1 MKREVDIAVIGGG
14 PGGLAGAF
22 SAGKGGLRV
31 LILERGEELGGILN
45 QCIHPGF
52 GLLYFKEEL
61 TGPEYAERW
70 VKMINELD
78 NIEAWTK
85 TMVLEVSPDKRIL
98 AVNEKD
104 LWEIKAKAIIFSM
117 GCRERTQGNLAIP
130 GTRPSGIFTAGTAQ
144 RFVNIEGYL
153 PGEKILI
160 LGSGDIGL
168 IMARRLKWEGAEV
181 IGVVEK
187 FSYPGGLT
195 RNLVQCLEDY
205 DIPLY
210 LSHTVVE
217 IRGKERLEGVYI
229 APIDDKGNPILENKR
244 YISCDTLL
252 LSVGLIPENELSE
265 MAKISLDGKT
275 GGPFVD
281 QFLMTEKEGFFACGN
296 VLLVNDL
303 VDYVS
308 LQGLLAGESAEK
320 YLKGEIKREKKL
332 PVKISGNLRL
342 VVPQYIS
349 YPIILPEI
357 TFYFRVSNPKE
368 DSTLYLKEKEKI
380 LKTWKYPIVKPAEM
394 LVIKVN
400 SSILENVEEIN
411 FVLEGLK

>member
-1 MKREVDIAVIGGG
+1 MQKEVDVVVIGGG
-14 PGGLAGAF
+14 PGGLA
-22 SAGKGGLRV
+22 SALGVGREKAKV
-31 LILERGEELGGILN
+31 LILERGEELGGILQ

-61 TGPEYAERW
+61 TGPEYAEKW
-70 VKMINELD
+70 IKEVEKLD
-78 NIEAWTK
+78 NIEIWTR
-85 TMVLEVSPDKRIL
+85 TMVLEVYSNKKIL
-98 AVNEKD
+98 AVNEKG
-104 LWEIKAKAIIFSM
+104 LWEIKTKAIIFAM

-130 GTRPSGIFTAGTAQ
+130 GTRPAGILTAGTAQ

-153 PGEKILI
+153 PGEKVLI

-187 FSYPGGLT
+187 LPYPGGLT

-205 DIPLY
+205 NIPLY
-210 LSHTVVE
+210 LNHTVVE
-217 IRGKERLEGVYI
+217 IKGEEKIEGVYI
-229 APIDDKGNPILENKR
+229 APVDDKESPILAEKKFF
-244 YISCDTLL
+244 SCDTLL
-252 LSVGLIPENELSE
+252 LSVGLIPENELTE
-265 MAKISLDGKT
+265 MAEIPLDKRT

-308 LQGLLAGESAEK
+308 LQGLLAGENARK
-320 YLKGEIKREKKL
+320 FIKGEILREKK
-332 PVKISGNLRL
+332 ISVEIDGNLRL

-349 YPIILPEI
+349 YPLNLPEI
-357 TFYFRVSNPKE
+357 AFYFRVLSPKE
-368 DSTLYLKEKEKI
+368 NSTLYLKDGKKI

-394 LVIKVN
+394 VVIKVKSLLLKN
-400 SSILENVEEIN
+400 AENISFSLE
-411 FVLEGLK
+411 